1 MDLAVLSRTL
11 RAAES
16 ADGGWPYFARH
27 NPRLE
32 PTCWALLALM
42 DRGDESVT
50 FPAQPHLAFL
60 ERRQTRA
67 ALLTD
72 DPRQPAN
79 LAFNGLAAIL
89 ALDHAGVLRTERTAA
104 LLDALTRLRGISLPA
119 APEFQQDST
128 LRGWPWS
135 DETFSWVEPTSW
147 CLLAL
152 KKMRARDASA
162 NRAVAA
168 RIDEAERLLIDR
180 CCRNGGWNF
189 GNSAVL
195 GQDLRPYVATTA
207 IALLALQDRPV
218 DVAVVKSLTYLQAH
232 ALEQTSGLS
241 LALSLICFH
250 VFGLATHALEDRL
263 ADQWR
268 AQQFFGNLHVTA
280 LALYALDSGHH
291 GAAAF
296 TL

>member
-16 ADGGWPYFARH
+16 ADGGWPYFAH
-27 NPRLE
+27 HHPRLE
-32 PTCWALLALM
+32 PTCWALLAGV
-42 DRGDESVT
+42 DRDGASTV
-50 FPAQPHLAFL
+50 PARPHAAFL

-67 ALLTD
+67 ALLAD

-79 LAFNGLAAIL
+79 LAFNGLAAVL
-89 ALDHAGVLRTERTAA
+89 ALDRAGVLPAERTAS
-104 LLDALTRLRGISLPA
+104 LLDALTNLQGIAITRG
-119 APEFQQDST
+119 PEFRQDST

-135 DETFSWVEPTSW
+135 QDTFSWVEPTSW

-152 KKMRARDASA
+152 KKMRARDRSA
-162 NRAVAA
+162 NRAVRA
-168 RIDEAERLLIDR
+168 RIEEAERLLIDR
-180 CCRNGGWNF
+180 CCRDGGWNF

-195 GQDLRPYVATTA
+195 GQDLRPYAATTA
-207 IALLALQDRPV
+207 IALLALQDRRV
-218 DVAVVKSLTYLQAH
+218 DDAVVKSVTYLQAH
-232 ALEQTSGLS
+232 AHEQTSGLS

-250 VFGLATHALEDRL
+250 VFGLPTQALEGRL
-263 ADQWR
+263 DDQWR

-280 LALYALDSGHH
+280 LALYALDFGQHRAS
-291 GAAAF
+291 AF